1 MQCLCRCWCLKH
13 PRPRWGHSRRHHWQ
27 TKRKTGSTWSP
38 TSVALQHLN
47 SNHLE
52 QKKQHLVNNMAT
64 ASLAWGLQ
72 VGIGFRLMSSLEVWP
87 LPWNMQP
94 CNSYNSVSGWI
105 LQVGNYR
112 WTERQWW
119 WLYVLADLWQYS
131 VALLLLQELV
141 LGWDT
146 NGDFLSGT
154 FFKELESF
162 ISALQRC

>member
-1 MQCLCRCWCLKH
+1 
-13 PRPRWGHSRRHHWQ
+13 
-27 TKRKTGSTWSP
+27 
-38 TSVALQHLN
+38 
-47 SNHLE
+47 
-52 QKKQHLVNNMAT
+52 MAT

-154 FFKELESF
+154 FQRNCNNPSRTLQMFSF
-162 ISALQRC
+162 EWSYQWQQRKGTPRRDTKAVRSRHSWVFRVKCERQFVGQNAPKWFE